1 MKQQLNFLKNVRI
14 VRCTLGAF
22 LSALL
27 LMSCAQPAAKAP
39 ESTASAEESS
49 QPGEQQELPSAPAP
63 KPEGAALKRIVAHG
77 ALRIGMTGKQPPFN
91 MTSTTGEHFGMEVD
105 LARALSGALGVK
117 MEIVIKP
124 FSELLPAVESGEID
138 LAISSITMTPRR
150 NMSVAFV
157 GPYFSSGKAL
167 LTKSETLAAAEAGK
181 HINKKELRLVALKGS
196 TSEDF
201 VRFAAPEAQITVVGE
216 YSEGVRAVAEDRA
229 DAMVADFPMVLVTLL
244 RHPDAGFAGASAPL
258 SFEPIGVAVPANDPH
273 FINLVTNYV
282 TLLEGTGLMEGL
294 REKWFKT
301 SDWVKLLPPE
311 HFDKPLDPD
320 AGPVL
325 GTPTTQM

>member
-1 MKQQLNFLKNVRI
+1 V
-14 VRCTLGAF
+14 GAV
-22 LSALL
+22 
-27 LMSCAQPAAKAP
+27 
-39 ESTASAEESS
+39 
-49 QPGEQQELPSAPAP
+49 
-63 KPEGAALKRIVAHG
+63 LKRIVSRG
-77 ALRIGMTGKQPPFN
+77 ALRIGMSGYQPPFN
-91 MTSTTGEHFGMEVD
+91 LTSVSGEYFGMEVD

-124 FSELLPAVESGEID
+124 FAELLPAVESGEID
-138 LAISSITMTPRR
+138 LAMSSITMTPRR

-167 LTKSETLAAAEAGK
+167 LTKNETLAAAEAGK
-181 HINKKELRLVALKGS
+181 HINKKDLRLVALKGS

-244 RHPDAGFAGASAPL
+244 RHPNAGFAGASAPL

-294 REKWFKT
+294 REKWFKAT
-301 SDWVKLLPPE
+301 DWLQLLPPE
-311 HFDKPLDPD
+311 HFGTPLDPD
-320 AGPVL
+320 AGPL
-325 GTPTTQM
+325 FGAPATEM